1 MYGDRIAKD
10 SGMSN
15 KGLQL
20 LLNYLQQ
27 QQQLR
32 FKVRD
37 VLVFVFLFG
46 GTNIIYI
53 I

>member
-20 LLNYLQQ
+20 LLNYLQ
-27 QQQLR
+27 LR
-32 FKVRD
+32 VKVRD
-37 VLVFVFLFG
+37 ILVFVFLFG
-46 GTNIIYI
+46 GTT
-53 I
+53 